1 MRRWWGVLM
10 AGALLFTGA
19 CGSSSSDDGA
29 TGTEAKQKSPLDAVL
44 ASSTK
49 TAEAKSSK
57 VAFSIL
63 TQGVQGVPGGTITI
77 TGEGAFDYVGRQGAF
92 TLNLPAIAGMQL
104 GQIQAVSTG
113 STIYEKFPPQLASLL
128 GGKPW
133 VKIDLNALGQGAG
146 IDFDS
151 ISQASS
157 SDPTQALQFLRG
169 SGADMVEVG
178 KEQVRGEP
186 VTHYRGTIDLN
197 KAAAAA
203 PPEQQPTY
211 QKLAQLYSQP
221 LPVEV
226 WIDGDSRVRKV
237 TTAVDLAR
245 LTLPSQAT
253 AGAPAE
259 VKPTGTLT
267 STTELF
273 DFGTPVSVTI
283 PPADQVTDL
292 AQLMAA
298 AGRGR

>member
-1 MRRWWGVLM
+1 MRRWSGVLM
-10 AGALLFTGA
+10 AGVLLFTAA
-19 CGSSSSDDGA
+19 CGSSSSDDSA
-29 TGTEAKQKSPLDAVL
+29 TDTKAKQTPLDAVL

-49 TAEAKSSK
+49 TAEAKSSR
-57 VAFSIL
+57 VAFTIL

-77 TGEGAFDYVGRQGAF
+77 TGEGAFDYAGRQGAF
-92 TLNLPAIAGMQL
+92 TFNIPAIAGIQL
-104 GQIQAVSTG
+104 GQIDAVSTG
-113 STIYEKFPPQLASLL
+113 STIYQKFPPQLASLL

-133 VKIDLNALGQGAG
+133 VKIDLNQLGQGAG

-157 SDPTQALQFLRG
+157 GDPTQALQFLRG

-211 QKLAQLYSQP
+211 QKLAQLYGQP

-237 TTAVDLAR
+237 TTAVDLAK
-245 LTLPSQAT
+245 LSLPSEAT

-273 DFGTPVSVTI
+273 DFGTPVNVTV